1 MEPEVHESEIV
12 IGLVAPAGVDLGDPE
27 IIIANYLKDAAYD
40 VHVTRMSALI
50 ERVKGLDVELAQEP
64 YAERL
69 RTYMNGGTRARELAG
84 RGDVLALYAAV
95 QIAGVRAASPERAK
109 RCYIVRSFKHPEEA
123 VTLRR
128 IYGKG
133 FFLIGVHAGESAR
146 RSFLIERRAVPRQVA
161 EKIIAR
167 DALEGPEFGQRVRDV
182 FHLAD
187 AFVSVESGVQ
197 DSLERIMD
205 LLFRH
210 PYRTPTRD
218 EHAMHIAFGA
228 ALRSADLSR
237 QVGAVVTTETG
248 DIIATGT
255 NDVPCPGGGQYWGED
270 PEPCRDCERGHDSN
284 QHERNHIITEVMR
297 QLSAGGD
304 DDQLL
309 TSGLAKLRTTGL
321 LDITEYGRAVHAE
334 MSALMSCARIGA
346 STRGA
351 TIYCTTFP
359 CHNCAKH
366 IIAAGIGRV
375 VYIEPYPKS
384 KALVLHDDAIGTRNG
399 TLPDRKV
406 LFEPFIGVAPRRFVD
421 LFAMDLGNGES
432 IPRKDRQSGQIVS
445 FARSGAKPRDCLVP
459 YSHLEL
465 EEAAAVD
472 LEIATGGT
480 GHAREED

>member
-1 MEPEVHESEIV
+1 M
-12 IGLVAPAGVDLGDPE
+12 
-27 IIIANYLKDAAYD
+27 
-40 VHVTRMSALI
+40 
-50 ERVKGLDVELAQEP
+50 
-64 YAERL
+64 
-69 RTYMNGGTRARELAG
+69 
-84 RGDVLALYAAV
+84 
-95 QIAGVRAASPERAK
+95 
-109 RCYIVRSFKHPEEA
+109 
-123 VTLRR
+123 
-128 IYGKG
+128 
-133 FFLIGVHAGESAR
+133 
-146 RSFLIERRAVPRQVA
+146 
-161 EKIIAR
+161 
-167 DALEGPEFGQRVRDV
+167 
-182 FHLAD
+182 
-187 AFVSVESGVQ
+187 
-197 DSLERIMD
+197 
-205 LLFRH
+205 
-210 PYRTPTRD
+210 
-218 EHAMHIAFGA
+218 
-228 ALRSADLSR
+228 
-237 QVGAVVTTETG
+237 TTESG
-248 DIIATGT
+248 DIIATGA

-284 QHERNHIITEVMR
+284 QHERNHI
-297 QLSAGGD
+297 
-304 DDQLL
+304 
-309 TSGLAKLRTTGL
+309 
-321 LDITEYGRAVHAE
+321 ITEYGRAVHAE

-366 IIAAGIGRV
+366 IIAAGIARV

-432 IPRKDRQSGQIVS
+432 IPRKDRQSGRIVE
-445 FARSGAKPRDCLVP
+445 FVRNGAKPRDCLVP